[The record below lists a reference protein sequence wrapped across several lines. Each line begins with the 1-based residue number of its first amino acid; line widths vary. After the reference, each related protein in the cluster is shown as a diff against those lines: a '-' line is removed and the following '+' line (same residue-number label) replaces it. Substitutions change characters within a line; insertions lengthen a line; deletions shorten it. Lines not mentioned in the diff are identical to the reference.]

1 MSRQQYTTR
10 DDEEEVIPSAYTTS
24 PSYRSRFGPDDS
36 VPARTIW
43 LYGFC
48 GCIVLTV
55 LVFFGFTFFTW
66 HRGGVDH
73 DHINR
78 VIAELNDD
86 NTQQLDTNNMVS
98 FSALSNEAQSQR
110 IVKLTNRLSLC
121 YADLL
126 RTDTDDGRSAIVSG
140 VDQLSDDKRPFYYM
154 LNAKLTLKFDVDPAL
169 FMRDPINY
177 DHTRRYMTVAYLITS
192 GYTRFSTVKL
202 VETGLDTKNRAL
214 LRTNEI
220 ILCSDNPA
228 IHNARPCGGGS
239 LEGGDGLFIKNT
251 KLLVMSRLVPWRGGG
266 DGGDTETRKSNNT
279 RATQAPATPK
289 SSGDTETNTD
299 DDGQYD
305 IVHTDGAATAY
316 KVADD
321 FTRDLRMY
329 NIVFYRTVHSGN
341 DSQSARYATFKE
353 EQVLVIKPNK
363 CK

>member
-1 MSRQQYTTR
+1 MSRQQYMTR
-10 DDEEEVIPSAYTTS
+10 EDEEEGINS
-24 PSYRSRFGPDDS
+24 PPNASFRSRYGPDDS
-36 VPARTIW
+36 VPARTLW

-48 GCIVLTV
+48 ACIVLTI

-78 VIAELNDD
+78 VIAELNED
-86 NTQQLDTNNMVS
+86 NTQQLDTNNMIS

-126 RTDTDDGRSAIVSG
+126 RTDTDDGRSVIVNGG
-140 VDQLSDDKRPFYYM
+140 VDQLSDDKKPFYYM
-154 LNAKLTLKFDVDPAL
+154 LSAKLTLKFDIDPAL
-169 FMRDPINY
+169 FMRDPSNY

-192 GYTRFSTVKL
+192 GYSRFSTVKL
-202 VETGLDTKNRAL
+202 VETGLDTKNHAL

-220 ILCSDNPA
+220 ILCSDNPNA
-228 IHNARPCGGGS
+228 HNARPCGGS
-239 LEGGDGLFIKNT
+239 LDESGNDGLFIKNT
-251 KLLVMSRLVPWRGGG
+251 KLLAMSRLVQWGGAG
-266 DGGDTETRKSNNT
+266 ARKQNNT
-279 RATQAPATPK
+279 RSTTHGITTATPK
-289 SSGDTETNTD
+289 TVGDTTTND
-299 DDGQYD
+299 DDSQYD

-316 KVADD
+316 KAADD

-329 NIVFYRTVHSGN
+329 NIVFYRTVPSGEV
-341 DSQSARYATFKE
+341 QSARFTTFKE
-353 EQVLVIKPNK
+353 EQVLTIRPNK